1 MLSERIEE
9 NTQLKEHALEL
20 HHPNR
25 RKNSGLDSTQNQ
37 RFQAIT
43 ADYSCI

>member
-9 NTQLKEHALEL
+9 NTELKEHALEP

-25 RKNSGLDSTQNQ
+25 RKNSELGSTQNQ
-37 RFQAIT
+37 RFQEIT
-43 ADYSCI
+43 DDYNCI